1 MDNGCSFLEDF
12 ATKNQSTLLKY
23 KCVLQNFSL
32 KKPERLSF
40 GCEFDEQ
47 LLRILLGSNK
57 FDVMK
62 FVANVTS
69 FVTKKNRSTLVKYEC
84 VLKKYVLDQSKLVL
98 VFDMNTCQ

>member
-1 MDNGCSFLEDF
+1 MCIAKFLTE
-12 ATKNQSTLLKY
+12 
-23 KCVLQNFSL
+23 

-40 GCEFDEQ
+40 GCEFEEQ
-47 LLRILLGSNK
+47 LLSRILLENNK

-62 FVANVTS
+62 SVANGTY
-69 FVTKKNRSTLVKYEC
+69 FITKKNRSTLVKYEC

>member
-40 GCEFDEQ
+40 GCEFKEK
-47 LLRILLGSNK
+47 LLRILLENNK

-62 FVANVTS
+62 SVANGTY
-69 FVTKKNRSTLVKYEC
+69 RLI
-84 VLKKYVLDQSKLVL
+84 L
-98 VFDMNTCQ
+98 